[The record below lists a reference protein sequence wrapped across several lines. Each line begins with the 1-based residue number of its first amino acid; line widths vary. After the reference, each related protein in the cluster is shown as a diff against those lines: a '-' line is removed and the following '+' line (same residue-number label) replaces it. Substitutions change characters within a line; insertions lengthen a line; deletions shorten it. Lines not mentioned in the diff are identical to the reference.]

1 MLFQNTVLL
10 FGALG
15 ILIPILIHLLN
26 RRTNRVVEWGAMNF
40 LFESLAMRNR
50 RIQLEEALLMAA
62 RCLLVGLLAL
72 ALARPF
78 VPPGSNIPW
87 LFVLP
92 LILLGVVG
100 LGVAA
105 VLHNEPKWRFWIA
118 LASLAALLGCGALIV
133 FEKQLNLSRFG
144 SGGRQDIALII
155 DGSTSMSLE
164 VDGLTNFERA
174 VEEARSVV

>member
-87 LFVLP
+87 
-92 LILLGVVG
+92 
-100 LGVAA
+100 
-105 VLHNEPKWRFWIA
+105 
-118 LASLAALLGCGALIV
+118 
-133 FEKQLNLSRFG
+133 
-144 SGGRQDIALII
+144 
-155 DGSTSMSLE
+155 
-164 VDGLTNFERA
+164 
-174 VEEARSVV
+174 